1 MYAERGPDE
10 FQISAGFDQKI
21 DSKAKRHRT
30 NSDTLVDFKPPRK
43 SRRFWGI
50 AFSAL
55 FALVLFEFLHGFF
68 LVSHASQKSNY
79 SEVMVGIGSCTSI
92 NASGIYYLQGNITSH
107 TNGTCITVSANNV
120 SIRGDNHYIIA
131 IGNASNAGSY
141 GLLVKGSYANISRIN
156 VTGFGHGVYL
166 GNSNRSRLY
175 YLNVTG
181 TRTSG
186 ITLENSWSDLVYG
199 SSVLG
204 SLGRGGGINITGGGN
219 NLLYSDSADYGSY
232 YGIILS
238 NTLGNNI
245 NGTSM
250 QENPVDIACFDSA
263 NLKTSN
269 RFAGSYCSINN
280 FCNFAHCV
288 NINYMYLVS
297 DKALGSVISTC
308 GSINEPGIYSLSSD
322 ISLSDYLNVSTHYL
336 NGLPCIIVNSSN
348 VAVDCNGHTIRNAQ
362 YGILAQGKENVT
374 VSDCRMVNNTYATYF
389 NNNLGFKIYSVQLD
403 GNGYGIYINRSQDGS
418 LQGIRAR
425 GNTYGIYI
433 NGTTQQ
439 AISNFSA
446 DLNYYGIAIDN
457 SSSIS
462 ISNGT
467 SLQNSRADLF
477 CTTSTYNSKNM
488 SASKLNCS
496 NTDCNWAVDQC
507 TSRFLPS
514 LSTYP
519 VSECMIMNAPGR
531 YTISGNISAT
541 GSCFDITSSNV
552 RINCTPGSLISSTTN
567 IGNAFE
573 MSGVRNVSIFGCNI
587 SEFNNGLV
595 ANYSSKLALNNMS
608 MQFVY
613 DGFEISNSSN
623 DSLSNDTV
631 TRFSAQAF
639 SFVGMN
645 YSKVIDSKANSGL
658 QGYGFNFSGAFNNI
672 IVNNTANLTGY
683 GFYMIHSRNN
693 TIYENHVYSQWGLGY
708 YCDPYSAGVYAQ
720 KGGLNYGVA
729 NINCNWLVE
738 IPPVFTQ
745 NICTLITASDTISL
759 THDMLYTAGGTCFS
773 IRSSGAHSAKGTT
786 INCNGNTMMAING
799 GRFLYS
805 YNTSDVTLENCVL
818 IGFTDAAVFSSKKQV
833 SGISVINNTFAGNS
847 NTSIYINN
855 AELAII
861 YKNLILNSS
870 VGAYMYGFNNS
881 IIKNNTIGNTNT
893 GIMLNGSSESQIMN
907 NTVSGSG
914 LGVSIYN
921 SQFTRVMGN
930 LEYETANGF
939 RCYGSGKLPNNIDLG
954 GNICSNVEGC
964 TWMNITE
971 CT

>member
-1 MYAERGPDE
+1 
-10 FQISAGFDQKI
+10 
-21 DSKAKRHRT
+21 
-30 NSDTLVDFKPPRK
+30 
-43 SRRFWGI
+43 
-50 AFSAL
+50 
-55 FALVLFEFLHGFF
+55 
-68 LVSHASQKSNY
+68 
-79 SEVMVGIGSCTSI
+79 
-92 NASGIYYLQGNITSH
+92 
-107 TNGTCITVSANNV
+107 
-120 SIRGDNHYIIA
+120 
-131 IGNASNAGSY
+131 
-141 GLLVKGSYANISRIN
+141 
-156 VTGFGHGVYL
+156 
-166 GNSNRSRLY
+166 
-175 YLNVTG
+175 
-181 TRTSG
+181 
-186 ITLENSWSDLVYG
+186 
-199 SSVLG
+199 
-204 SLGRGGGINITGGGN
+204 
-219 NLLYSDSADYGSY
+219 
-232 YGIILS
+232 
-238 NTLGNNI
+238 
-245 NGTSM
+245 
-250 QENPVDIACFDSA
+250 
-263 NLKTSN
+263 
-269 RFAGSYCSINN
+269 
-280 FCNFAHCV
+280 
-288 NINYMYLVS
+288 
-297 DKALGSVISTC
+297 
-308 GSINEPGIYSLSSD
+308 
-322 ISLSDYLNVSTHYL
+322 
-336 NGLPCIIVNSSN
+336 
-348 VAVDCNGHTIRNAQ
+348 
-362 YGILAQGKENVT
+362 
-374 VSDCRMVNNTYATYF
+374 MVNNTYATYF

-658 QGYGFNFSGAFNNI
+658 QGYS
-672 IVNNTANLTGY
+672 
-683 GFYMIHSRNN
+683 
-693 TIYENHVYSQWGLGY
+693 
-708 YCDPYSAGVYAQ
+708 
-720 KGGLNYGVA
+720 LN
-729 NINCNWLVE
+729 
-738 IPPVFTQ
+738 
-745 NICTLITASDTISL
+745 CTCL
-759 THDMLYTAGGTCFS
+759 
-773 IRSSGAHSAKGTT
+773 
-786 INCNGNTMMAING
+786 
-799 GRFLYS
+799 
-805 YNTSDVTLENCVL
+805 
-818 IGFTDAAVFSSKKQV
+818 
-833 SGISVINNTFAGNS
+833 
-847 NTSIYINN
+847 
-855 AELAII
+855 
-861 YKNLILNSS
+861 
-870 VGAYMYGFNNS
+870 
-881 IIKNNTIGNTNT
+881 
-893 GIMLNGSSESQIMN
+893 
-907 NTVSGSG
+907 
-914 LGVSIYN
+914 
-921 SQFTRVMGN
+921 
-930 LEYETANGF
+930 
-939 RCYGSGKLPNNIDLG
+939 
-954 GNICSNVEGC
+954 
-964 TWMNITE
+964 
-971 CT
+971 